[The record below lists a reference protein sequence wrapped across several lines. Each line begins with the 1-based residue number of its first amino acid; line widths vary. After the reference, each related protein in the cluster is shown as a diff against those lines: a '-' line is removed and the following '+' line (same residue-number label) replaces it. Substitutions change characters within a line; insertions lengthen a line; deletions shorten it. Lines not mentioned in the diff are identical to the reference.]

1 MLREVATL
9 SRLEHAS
16 VVRYNQAW
24 VEDAVETRGKDR
36 RASGVDDSAD
46 GTSDEAAAWGATETS
61 DDFGAT
67 GTGTGTLSGRP
78 LSRAGFASPKPVTWL
93 HIQMEYCRSNLR
105 DVLDRESAAS
115 APVDEERA
123 WAWMRQI
130 LEGLAHIH
138 AQGIAH
144 RDLKPGNIF
153 VDQRGQLKI
162 GDFGLAKFDAGVRRR
177 G

>member
-123 WAWMRQI
+123 
-130 LEGLAHIH
+130 
-138 AQGIAH
+138 
-144 RDLKPGNIF
+144 
-153 VDQRGQLKI
+153 RG
-162 GDFGLAKFDAGVRRR
+162 R
-177 G
+177 GCGRS